1 MQFSEE
7 KLHQLVEQKLRAQIE
22 EARKNLDSENIAV
35 PFVPYV
41 GDNYAQAKH
50 KILVVGKATY
60 GWKCKDVSGNNN
72 ESLAEISLEDPEWW
86 HRLEEAPK
94 NFIEEHVLPFYAGK
108 EGYHYHSLFWNRIY
122 RILGAL
128 LSDKDISKYERDE
141 SVSQTVFRSFAWT
154 NVFKLAGLKGN
165 PRKKLREPQIE
176 SNSLPDEISYLDPD
190 VILFF
195 TGPSYDKHL
204 CRIFPDISL
213 AEPNSLKQVPSVREQ
228 AKVTLR
234 TYHLQSG
241 KFCFKEVTD
250 VIREN
255 LSRTQ

>member
-1 MQFSEE
+1 MRFSEE
-7 KLHQLVEQKLRAQIE
+7 KLHQLVEQKLRPQIE
-22 EARKNLDSENIAV
+22 EARKNLDSEKIAV
-35 PFVPYV
+35 PFLPYV
-41 GDNYAQAKH
+41 GNDYAQAKH
-50 KILVVGKATY
+50 KVLVVGKATY

-94 NFIEEHVLPFYAGK
+94 NFIEGCVLPFYAGR
-108 EGYHYHSLFWNRIY
+108 EGYKSLFWNRIY
-122 RILGAL
+122 RILGDL
-128 LSDKDISKYERDE
+128 LSENNISRYDRDE

-165 PRKKLREPQIE
+165 PRKKLREPQIQ
-176 SNSLPDEISYLDPD
+176 SNSLPDEISYLEPD

-195 TGPSYDKHL
+195 TGPSYDKYL
-204 CRIFPDISL
+204 CEIFQEMSL
-213 AEPNSLKQVPSVREQ
+213 AEPNSLKQVPGVREQ
-228 AKVTLR
+228 ARVTLR
-234 TYHLQSG
+234 TYHPQSG

-250 VIREN
+250 LIRDN